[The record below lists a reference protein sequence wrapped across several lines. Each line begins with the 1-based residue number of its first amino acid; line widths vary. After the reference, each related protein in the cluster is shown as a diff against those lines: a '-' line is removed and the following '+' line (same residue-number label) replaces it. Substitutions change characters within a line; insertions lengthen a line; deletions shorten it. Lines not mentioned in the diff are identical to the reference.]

1 MNGASGYIKLHRKI
15 TSWEW
20 YDDPAVFR
28 VFIHLLLH
36 ANYEDRKWHGIEI
49 RRGEYLTSR
58 AKLAAE
64 TKLSE
69 QTIRRAL
76 TCLKSTNEIT
86 IRTTK
91 RWSLITVENYTK
103 YQVAGQQANQVN
115 NQVANQ
121 QPTKSQP
128 SPNQVPTTTE
138 EVQERK
144 EGKEVIILP
153 PPPNNIISARTHA
166 RTHEDRV
173 VEPEGLRGRITKDQM
188 AMLDAKYHRADE
200 LVDEVED
207 YVRKKKIEV
216 RYPARYVIGYAK
228 RVGWATR

>member
-28 VFIHLLLH
+28 VFIHLLLN

-103 YQVAGQQANQVN
+103 YHRSASQPSGQPSGQPTANQV
-115 NQVANQ
+115 
-121 QPTKSQP
+121 PTKSQP
-128 SPNQVPTTTE
+128 SPNHNRRST
-138 EVQERK
+138 
-144 EGKEVIILP
+144 
-153 PPPNNIISARTHA
+153 
-166 RTHEDRV
+166 
-173 VEPEGLRGRITKDQM
+173 
-188 AMLDAKYHRADE
+188 
-200 LVDEVED
+200 
-207 YVRKKKIEV
+207 RKK
-216 RYPARYVIGYAK
+216 RR
-228 RVGWATR
+228 